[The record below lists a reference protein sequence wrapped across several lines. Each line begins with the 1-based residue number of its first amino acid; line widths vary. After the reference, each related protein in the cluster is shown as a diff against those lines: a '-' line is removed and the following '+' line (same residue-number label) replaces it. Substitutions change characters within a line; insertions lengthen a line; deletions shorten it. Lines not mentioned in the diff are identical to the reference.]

1 MTRAVDT
8 NARPDTAVQRSV
20 ERDVEQVL
28 DEVSSPK
35 PREHAD
41 CLTCVAAALLAKAD
55 AVAQLAKEVTKQ

>member
-1 MTRAVDT
+1 M
-8 NARPDTAVQRSV
+8 QRRV

-28 DEVSSPK
+28 DEVASPK

-41 CLTCVAAALLAKAD
+41 CLTCVAAALRAKAD